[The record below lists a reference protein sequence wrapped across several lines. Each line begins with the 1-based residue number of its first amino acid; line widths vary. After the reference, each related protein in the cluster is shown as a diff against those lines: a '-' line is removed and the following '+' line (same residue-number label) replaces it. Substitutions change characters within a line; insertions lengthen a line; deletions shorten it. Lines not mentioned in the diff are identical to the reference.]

1 MTHLTIIL
9 WSMGFVIL
17 FGALRG
23 RAGSALTDVIILLF
37 LFTAILIVDLV
48 LRRFM
53 DTGNIGWNI
62 AALIAGAAAMDAV
75 YGFMAPDRK
84 RRRDRKLRDLMRR
97 RRRV

>member
-1 MTHLTIIL
+1 MTALYIIL

-23 RAGSALTDVIILLF
+23 RAGSALTDIIILVF

-53 DTGNIGWNI
+53 DTGNIGWTI
-62 AALIAGAAAMDAV
+62 AALFAAAAAVDAV
-75 YGFMAPDRK
+75 YGYMAPDRK
-84 RRRDRKLRDLMRR
+84 RRRDQKLRRLMHGRKR
-97 RRRV
+97 A